1 MCWKRKKCQEKL
13 TRLSVFVLF
22 FFFFS
27 AENLTSCAALHWS
40 ALLCAG
46 QCRMSALG
54 GFSLYCLYVGIFCS
68 IFVQITVGYMSS
80 VKSSVLLWFAWVE
93 KNLPLNFAFLLK
105 VRKNC
110 YVIVFWEISCS
121 IWIVHRITSKIASVC
136 VGGIG

>member
-1 MCWKRKKCQEKL
+1 MLKEEEMSGKANKVERICL
-13 TRLSVFVLF
+13 V